1 MEDQTRKVT
10 MGTIQSMPLELRSP
24 SGNAS
29 ETDWRG
35 EAKGPVVPV
44 CMGQKG
50 LLFVSWSFTVKL
62 P

>member
-1 MEDQTRKVT
+1 MEDQSRKVT

-29 ETDWRG
+29 ETGRWG
-35 EAKGPVVPV
+35 EAQGPIVPV
-44 CMGQKG
+44 CMGRKG
-50 LLFVSWSFTVKL
+50 LLFVSWSLTLRL